1 MIDIFLKKNSKTSDK
16 IFDKNK
22 IIKICS
28 NFIVTLLNYKQ

>member
-1 MIDIFLKKNSKTSDK
+1 MIDIKKKKNYKTSDK

-28 NFIVTLLNYKQ
+28 NLYSNTIKL